1 MNHLYFMIGIVIF
14 MILCLNKK
22 QISNYVNYDK
32 LHENPLLNCPEQYEI
47 GMKELGYGTSQSV
60 QLGLLASR
68 GWEQIA
74 QPGKRF
80 QTIQPFGYTKHQ
92 TFDMTR
98 FIETDIPLPVD
109 PDFFM

>member
-22 QISNYVNYDK
+22 QVSNYVNYDK

-47 GMKELGYGTSQSV
+47 GMGEL
-60 QLGLLASR
+60 
-68 GWEQIA
+68 
-74 QPGKRF
+74 GKRF

>member
-1 MNHLYFMIGIVIF
+1 MIGIVIF

-22 QISNYVNYDK
+22 KVSNYVNYDK

-47 GMKELGYGTSQSV
+47 GMGE
-60 QLGLLASR
+60 
-68 GWEQIA
+68 I
-74 QPGKRF
+74 GKKF

>member
-1 MNHLYFMIGIVIF
+1 MNNLYYLIGIVIF

-22 QISNYVNYDK
+22 QVSNYVNYDK

-47 GMKELGYGTSQSV
+47 GMGEL
-60 QLGLLASR
+60 
-68 GWEQIA
+68 
-74 QPGKRF
+74 GKRF
-80 QTIQPFGYTKHQ
+80 QTIQPFGYTKHE

-98 FIETDIPLPVD
+98 FIVTDIPLPVD

>member
-1 MNHLYFMIGIVIF
+1 MIGIVIF
-14 MILCLNKK
+14 MILCLNKR

-47 GMKELGYGTSQSV
+47 GMGELG
-60 QLGLLASR
+60 
-68 GWEQIA
+68 
-74 QPGKRF
+74 KKF
-80 QTIQPFGYTKHQ
+80 QTIQPFGYTEHE

>member
-1 MNHLYFMIGIVIF
+1 MIGIVIF

-22 QISNYVNYDK
+22 QVSNYVNYDK

-47 GMKELGYGTSQSV
+47 GMGELC
-60 QLGLLASR
+60 
-68 GWEQIA
+68 
-74 QPGKRF
+74 KRF
-80 QTIQPFGYTKHQ
+80 QTIHPFGYTKHQ
-92 TFDMTR
+92 TLDMTR

>member
-1 MNHLYFMIGIVIF
+1 MIGIVIF

-47 GMKELGYGTSQSV
+47 GMGE
-60 QLGLLASR
+60 
-68 GWEQIA
+68 I
-74 QPGKRF
+74 GKRF

>member
-1 MNHLYFMIGIVIF
+1 MIGIVIF

-22 QISNYVNYDK
+22 QVSNYVNYDK

-47 GMKELGYGTSQSV
+47 GMGE
-60 QLGLLASR
+60 
-68 GWEQIA
+68 I
-74 QPGKRF
+74 GKRF

>member
-1 MNHLYFMIGIVIF
+1 MIGIVIF

-22 QISNYVNYDK
+22 QVSNYVNYDK

-47 GMKELGYGTSQSV
+47 GMGEL
-60 QLGLLASR
+60 
-68 GWEQIA
+68 
-74 QPGKRF
+74 GKRF

-98 FIETDIPLPVD
+98 LIETDIPLPVD